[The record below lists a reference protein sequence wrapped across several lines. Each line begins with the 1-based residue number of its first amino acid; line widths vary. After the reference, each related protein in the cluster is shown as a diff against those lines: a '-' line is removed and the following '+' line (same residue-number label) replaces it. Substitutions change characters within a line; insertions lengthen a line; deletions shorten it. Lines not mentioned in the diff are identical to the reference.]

1 LHLRATALSAGRVIV
16 AVLVLHRF
24 ESESSAAAAR
34 HAVFCTP
41 LSHLATIL
49 PGTVIVTDIYNAT
62 QDPAR

>member
-1 LHLRATALSAGRVIV
+1 VIV